1 VEVKEEEEDDEEEGS
16 VTGGWIKL
24 HKEELCDL

>member
-1 VEVKEEEEDDEEEGS
+1 VEVKEEEDDEEEGS

-24 HKEELCDL
+24 HKEELWDL